1 MPGPIDISQ
10 DVAAPA
16 DAVWTL
22 ITDIE
27 NSPAVITGIDSVQRL
42 DDNEGFV
49 VGTRWRETRTMF
61 GKSASE
67 EMTVTEIE
75 PGRSYTTGAQH
86 GKAHYTSSLR
96 VEPTGEDACVLSMH
110 FDAEVEGMLN
120 KTLGAVM
127 GKIFEGSTRK
137 LMQQDLADIAE
148 AAEAGTLN
156 SG

>member
-16 DAVWTL
+16 ALVWGL

-27 NSPAVITGIDSVQRL
+27 HSPDVISGIDSVQRL
-42 DDNEGFV
+42 DDHAGFV

-67 EMTVTEIE
+67 EMTVTAIE
-75 PGRSYTTGAQH
+75 PGRSYTTEAQH

-96 VEPTGEDACVLSMH
+96 VEPKGEDACVLSMH
-110 FDAEVEGMLN
+110 FEAQVTGLLN
-120 KTLGAVM
+120 KTLGAVV
-127 GKIFEGSTRK
+127 GRIFEGSTRK
-137 LMQQDLADIAE
+137 LMQQDLADIAA
-148 AAEAGTLN
+148 AAELR
-156 SG
+156 

>member
-1 MPGPIDISQ
+1 MTTKNNPLACMRFARSSTRRLLPGLLLALGLGGCVEVIG
-10 DVAAPA
+10 
-16 DAVWTL
+16 
-22 ITDIE
+22 IE
-27 NSPAVITGIDSVQRL
+27 D
-42 DDNEGFV
+42 
-49 VGTRWRETRTMF
+49 
-61 GKSASE
+61 
-67 EMTVTEIE
+67 TEIE
-75 PGRSYTTGAQH
+75 PGRSYTTEAQH

>member
-16 DAVWTL
+16 SVVWAL

-27 NSPAVITGIDSVQRL
+27 NSPDVISGIDSVQRL
-42 DDNEGFV
+42 DDNEEFG

-67 EMTVTEIE
+67 EMTVTAVEA
-75 PGRSYTTGAQH
+75 GRSYTTEAQH

-96 VEPTGEDACVLSMH
+96 VEPKGEGTCVLSMH
-110 FDAEVEGMLN
+110 FDAEVTGILN
-120 KTLGAVM
+120 KTLGAVV

-137 LMQQDLADIAE
+137 LMQQDLADIAD
-148 AAEAGTLN
+148 AAELR
-156 SG
+156 

>member
-16 DAVWTL
+16 ALVWGL

-27 NSPAVITGIDSVQRL
+27 HSPDVISGIDSVERL

-61 GKSASE
+61 GKSATE
-67 EMTVTEIE
+67 EMTVTAIV
-75 PGRSYTTGAQH
+75 PGHSYTTEAQH

-96 VEPTGEDACVLSMH
+96 VDPNGDDACVLSMH
-110 FDAEVEGMLN
+110 FDAEVTGLLN
-120 KTLGAVM
+120 KTLGAVV
-127 GKIFEGSTRK
+127 GRIFEGSTRK
-137 LMQQDLADIAE
+137 LMQQDLADIAA
-148 AAEAGTLN
+148 AAELR
-156 SG
+156 